1 MTEYNT
7 LSAKLSNSQLN
18 KSKLRIK
25 SGTEVVLNFLSHDD
39 SNDETHF
46 PYKLLLNYQK
56 LKNQKSQVAQLGGF
70 LPALFQYVLVK
81 IISGKVTPE
90 TIDLIKNNKD
100 LLESENNTPKF
111 YVNAGPNIL
120 EKKLIKKLSPITGS
134 EIALYE
140 RC

>member
-1 MTEYNT
+1 MGIIHH
-7 LSAKLSNSQLN
+7 L
-18 KSKLRIK
+18 I
-25 SGTEVVLNFLSHDD
+25 
-39 SNDETHF
+39 
-46 PYKLLLNYQK
+46 LNYQK

-134 EIALYE
+134 EIALDE